1 MASYEVF
8 PVTVYGEPYGWYWQL
23 LSLDGTRTGP
33 AHGPFRSEQEAR
45 EDARAANPARP
56 PRRRVKPFPGRPRPK
71 PVR

>member
-1 MASYEVF
+1 MASFEVF

-56 PRRRVKPFPGRPRPK
+56 P
-71 PVR
+71 